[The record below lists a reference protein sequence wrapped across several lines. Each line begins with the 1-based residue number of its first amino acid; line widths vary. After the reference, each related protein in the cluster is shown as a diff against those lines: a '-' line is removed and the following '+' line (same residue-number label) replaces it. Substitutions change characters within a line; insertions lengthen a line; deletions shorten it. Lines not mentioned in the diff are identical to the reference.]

1 MDKRDTRQRLLNTSL
16 RLISEK
22 GYLGATT
29 REIAHQAGVTELT
42 LFRHFGSKQMLFE
55 EVLRNFT
62 FLPRL
67 VELIPELEGLAIE
80 KALTKIGVTFV
91 NTLNERKDLVKILLS
106 EVRHYPEQIREVYE
120 RCIEN
125 IVMTLSGFLKQK
137 KRSGMLKSS
146 DPETASRAFLGMIF
160 SFFLSEVIIKGRELK
175 KAEINKR
182 VKGFVDIFTK
192 GVSV

>member
-1 MDKRDTRQRLLNTSL
+1 MVREDTRQRLLETAL

-29 REIAHQAGVTELT
+29 KEIAHQAGVTELT
-42 LFRHFGSKQMLFE
+42 LFRHFGSKQMLFDE
-55 EVLRNFT
+55 ILRNFT

-67 VELIPELEGLAIE
+67 VELIPELKGLTLE
-80 KALTKIGVTFV
+80 KALTRVGITFI
-91 NTLNERKDLVKILLS
+91 NTLNERKELVKILLS
-106 EVRHYPEQIREVYE
+106 EVRHYPEQIREIYE
-120 RCIEN
+120 RFIERV
-125 IVMTLSGFLKQK
+125 VMILAGFLKQES
-137 KRSGMLKSS
+137 RISS
-146 DPETASRAFLGMIF
+146 ASKAEVASRAFLGMLF

-175 KAEINKR
+175 RAEISKE

>member
-1 MDKRDTRQRLLNTSL
+1 MPRKETRQRLLESAL

-42 LFRHFGSKQMLFE
+42 LFRHFGNKKVLFE
-55 EVLRNFT
+55 EILKNFT

-67 VELIPELEGLAIE
+67 VELIPELEGLALE
-80 KALTKIGVTFV
+80 KVMTRVGITFID
-91 NTLNERKDLVKILLS
+91 TLNERKDLVKILLS

-120 RCIEN
+120 RFIER
-125 IVMTLSGFLKQK
+125 IVMTLSGFLRQ
-137 KRSGMLKSS
+137 RYGLVMSGSS
-146 DPETASRAFLGMIF
+146 SAEMASRAFLGMLF
-160 SFFLSEVIIKGRELK
+160 SFFLFEVIIKGRNLK
-175 KAEINKR
+175 RSEINRR

-192 GVSV
+192 GVSA